1 MWDIHRP
8 DTAGSI
14 IGVSPILQRNH
25 LMTQRQAIFTGVVL
39 IVLSFQVLVLAIPVF
54 FPYLPDPGLS
64 SINKDTYFLLSPLST
79 IFLLELLYA
88 WLLRIVAREATLYSS
103 TARSIVHFF
112 SEPFQKVLASVR
124 ARSLS
129 ESAQTFKILSRPRLL
144 VIISLAASILLALVP
159 YRPDLN
165 PNGTLVGVD
174 SATYVTWISQMLA
187 RPVPQALQYSFVEG
201 LDVSRPLLLIILYT
215 VASLGVSPS
224 QIIEYLPMLLAPLL
238 ALSTYAFV
246 RFGQGNASVPG
257 LTALFTP
264 FSFYLPVGLWGGYY
278 ANMAA
283 LVFAYLFLTLLLLFS
298 KSPSV
303 TKYAAM
309 FALSVA
315 LFLTHPWT
323 WVLIAATALVFTL
336 TLWRETRLLIHLKSI
351 AGILIAGVALDVL
364 KSTVYAT
371 RSVAADLATKLPTSA
386 DASSFWVNL
395 VDGLLYTHNGLL
407 ASWIILGVGLLAGF
421 ALRFKDWFERLVLL
435 WVGAASI
442 PFLILDSYNQTR
454 IVYDLPIPALM
465 ATTLLFLL
473 PMVGTRNTR
482 WPGIIIILVLVVCAN
497 YALQGILL
505 L

>member
-1 MWDIHRP
+1 
-8 DTAGSI
+8 
-14 IGVSPILQRNH
+14 
-25 LMTQRQAIFTGVVL
+25 MTQRQAIFTGVILL
-39 IVLSFQVLVLAIPVF
+39 ILSFQVLVLAILVF

-64 SINKDTYFLLSPLST
+64 NLNNDTYFLLSPLST

-88 WLLRIVAREATLYSS
+88 WLVRLVAREATRYSS

-144 VIISLAASILLALVP
+144 LIVSLAASILLAFVP

-174 SATYVTWISQMLA
+174 SPTYVTWISLMLSK
-187 RPVPQALQYSFVEG
+187 PIPQALQYSFVEG
-201 LDVSRPLLLIILYT
+201 LDGSRPLLLIILYT

-246 RFGQGNASVPG
+246 RFGQGNASFAG

-264 FSFYLPVGLWGGYY
+264 FTFYLSVGLWGGYY
-278 ANMAA
+278 ANMLA

-298 KSPSV
+298 KKPSA
-303 TKYAAM
+303 TRYAAM
-309 FALSVA
+309 FVLSVA

-323 WVLIAATALVFTL
+323 WVLIATAGLVFAFS
-336 TLWRETRLLIHLKSI
+336 LWRETHLTIHLKSI
-351 AGILIAGVALDVL
+351 AGIVIASVALDVL
-364 KSTVYAT
+364 KSTLFAT
-371 RSVAADLATKLPTSA
+371 RTVAADLATKLPTSA
-386 DASSFWVNL
+386 DPSALWVNL
-395 VDGLLYTHNGLL
+395 VDGLLYTHSGLL
-407 ASWIILGVGLLAGF
+407 GSWIILGVGLFACF
-421 ALRFKDWFERLVLL
+421 ALRFKDRFERLVLL
-435 WVGAASI
+435 WVGVASI
-442 PFLILDSYNQTR
+442 PFLLLDSYNQTR
-454 IVYDLPIPALM
+454 IVYDLPIPVLM

-473 PMVGTRNTR
+473 PVIGTKNIR
-482 WPGIIIILVLVVCAN
+482 WPGVTILLILIICAN
-497 YALQGILL
+497 YTLQGILL